1 MTRRVSTLKARP
13 RQARSH
19 DTLRR
24 LLDATE
30 HLLAHQHFEDISIH
44 QILAASGVSTG
55 SFYARFH
62 RKEDLL
68 PHLYADYSAALRARM
83 AADTDPARWRDRTLA
98 ARIRALVAQAVRA
111 YRERRGLLRAVALL
125 ARSRPAAVGKSALRE
140 RDEQYRA
147 AAALLLECR
156 REIKHPDP
164 ALAVSTGILFVLAAC
179 RDKILFAEAPHPAS
193 VKLTDDQLAA
203 ELAHALHAYLTA
215 KPASP
220 SCGALARTRNLP
232 ARAEAPRYFS

>member
-1 MTRRVSTLKARP
+1 MSCREATLKSRP
-13 RQARSH
+13 LQARSV

-30 HLLAHQHFEDISIH
+30 RLLAERHFEEITIH
-44 QILAASGVSTG
+44 AILETSGVSTG

-62 RKEDLL
+62 SKEDLL
-68 PHLYADYSAALRARM
+68 PHLYMDYSEGLRARM
-83 AADTDPARWRDRTLA
+83 AADTDPARWRGLA
-98 ARIRALVAQAVRA
+98 LGARIRILVTLAVRS
-111 YRERRGLLRAVALL
+111 YRARRGLLRAVALL
-125 ARSRPAAVGKSALRE
+125 ARSRPAAVAHSALRE
-140 RDEQYRA
+140 RDDQYRA

-156 REIKHPDP
+156 AEIRHAAPD
-164 ALAVSTGILFVLAAC
+164 LAVPAGIFFVLAAC

-215 KPASP
+215 PPAF
-220 SCGALARTRNLP
+220 
-232 ARAEAPRYFS
+232 AP

>member
-1 MTRRVSTLKARP
+1 MPRRAPTLKARP

-24 LLDATE
+24 LLAATE
-30 HLLAHQHFEDISIH
+30 QLLADRHFEDLTIH
-44 QILAASGVSTG
+44 QILAKSGVSTG

-62 RKEDLL
+62 SKEDLL

-83 AADTDPARWRDRTLA
+83 AADTAPAKWRGLRLA

-125 ARSRPAAVGKSALRE
+125 ARSRPQAVAKSALRE
-140 RDEQYRA
+140 RDDQYRA

-156 REIKHPDP
+156 REIKHPEP
-164 ALAVSTGILFVLAAC
+164 AFAVSTGILFVLAAC

-193 VKLTDDQLAA
+193 VKITDNQLAA
-203 ELAHALHAYLTA
+203 ELAHALHAYLTTL
-215 KPASP
+215 PIAS
-220 SCGALARTRNLP
+220 
-232 ARAEAPRYFS
+232 